1 MSLIKEHYWDEITP
15 NDEGP
20 TDEEWE
26 QLHSYFMMMK
36 ERLEQTDPTWE
47 EHLLDFFSPLMEEE

>member
-15 NDEGP
+15 NGDGP
-20 TDEEWE
+20 TEEEWE
-26 QLHSYFMMMK
+26 QLHTYYKKMK

-47 EHLLDFFSPLMEEE
+47 EELLDFFSPLMEEE